1 MGNSQFEKCFNR
13 TGFILTEGGV
23 VERLKSEYRIEM
35 DRYINHA
42 GLIYDCPEI
51 LSTLYRQYIEVA
63 RKHDVPIM
71 LMTPTRKVNFETL
84 RKSGFRDKEL
94 IADSCQF
101 LRNLRKE
108 YADFADRIFIG
119 GLLGCKGDA
128 YQSEGALS
136 DSESFALHRV
146 QVAEFRK
153 GKVDFLFA
161 GIMPAISEAIGMARA
176 MAESGIP
183 YIISFM
189 VRKDGCLI
197 DGTSIADAIKIIDR
211 DVSPQP
217 ICYMANCIHPL
228 NLKLALENEINST
241 AQQLTRF
248 SGIQANSSS
257 LSPEELNNCGILKQ
271 EDYDDMVDE
280 MSHLTNKYNFKIL
293 GGCCGTDDVFL
304 NKLAV
309 KLKERNRHT
318 SIDFQSSVQK
328 LPI

>member
-13 TGFILTEGGV
+13 PGFILTEGGV
-23 VERLKSEYRIEM
+23 VERLKSEYHIVM

-42 GLIYDCPEI
+42 GLIYDCPDI
-51 LSTLYRQYIEVA
+51 LAILYKQYIEVA
-63 RKHDVPIM
+63 RQHNVPIM

-84 RKSGFRDKEL
+84 RKSGFHDNEL
-94 IADSCQF
+94 IIDSCRF
-101 LRNLRKE
+101 LRNIRKE
-108 YADFADRIFIG
+108 YTDFADQIFIG

-136 DSESFALHRV
+136 DSESFAFHRI

-153 GKVDFLFA
+153 EEVDFLFA

-176 MAESGIP
+176 MAESEIP

-197 DGTSIADAIKIIDR
+197 DGTSIADAIKIIDQN
-211 DVSPQP
+211 VSPQP
-217 ICYMANCIHPL
+217 VCYMANCIHPL
-228 NLKLALENEINST
+228 NLILALENEFNLT
-241 AQQLTRF
+241 APQLTRF
-248 SGIQANSSS
+248 LGIQANSSS

-280 MSHLTNKYNFKIL
+280 MGYLMNKYNFKIL
-293 GGCCGTDDVFL
+293 GGCCGTNDVFL

-309 KLKERNRHT
+309 KLKECNRHSFT
-318 SIDFQSSVQK
+318 DFQASVQK
-328 LPI
+328 